1 MIRYLIWDVD
11 GTIFDTYPAMARA
24 FGAALNDLGA
34 EAPLERI
41 ESLARQRLSHCA
53 AMLAREAD
61 VSLEELREGFA
72 QHYKSTPPQAQAPFP
87 DVVEVCEYARSIGG
101 TNVIIT
107 HRGRESALQL
117 LATHEM
123 GAYFVDILTRGDG
136 YPRKPDPAIYEAMI
150 ERHGFE
156 REETLAIG
164 DRDIDV
170 LAGQAAG
177 VHTCLFGTAS
187 DQVAADFTI
196 ADYAELQ
203 RIIAGER
210 NF

>member
-1 MIRYLIWDVD
+1 MIRNLIWDVD

-41 ESLARQRLSHCA
+41 ESLARQRVSHCA
-53 AMLAREAD
+53 ATLAREAD
-61 VSLEELREGFA
+61 VSLEDLRDGFA
-72 QHYKSTPPQAQAPFP
+72 RRFKSTRPQVQVPFP
-87 DVVEVCEYARSIGG
+87 GVVEVCEYACSIGG

-107 HRGRESALQL
+107 HRGRESTLQL
-117 LATHEM
+117 LAAHEM
-123 GAYFVDILTRGDG
+123 GAYFADILTRGDG

-150 ERHGFE
+150 ERHGFG

-177 VHTCLFGTAS
+177 VRTCLFGSAS
-187 DQVAADFTI
+187 DEVAADFTI
-196 ADYAELQ
+196 ADYAELRQ
-203 RIIAGER
+203 ILVAER
-210 NF
+210 D